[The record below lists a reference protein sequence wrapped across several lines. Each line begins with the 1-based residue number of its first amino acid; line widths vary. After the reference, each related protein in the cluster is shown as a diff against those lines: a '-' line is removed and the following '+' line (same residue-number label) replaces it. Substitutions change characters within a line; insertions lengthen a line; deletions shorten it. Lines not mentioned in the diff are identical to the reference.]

1 VSCVDATHVLH
12 LALDVRCSALDVF
25 RFLSK
30 APTSFRILGI
40 ALAQV
45 ARLPGASDKCIA
57 ARIAAAAKRSVLEL
71 VLQKLLLPRTSWQRR
86 LKLKSVL

>member
-1 VSCVDATHVLH
+1 
-12 LALDVRCSALDVF
+12 
-25 RFLSK
+25 
-30 APTSFRILGI
+30 LGI

-57 ARIAAAAKRSVLEL
+57 ARIAPAAKRSVLEL

-86 LKLKSVL
+86 L